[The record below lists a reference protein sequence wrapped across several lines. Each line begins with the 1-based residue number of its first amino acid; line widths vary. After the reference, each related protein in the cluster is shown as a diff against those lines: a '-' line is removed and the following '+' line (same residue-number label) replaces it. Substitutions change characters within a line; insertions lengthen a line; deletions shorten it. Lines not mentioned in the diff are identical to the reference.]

1 MSKKIFSLNSVRFCI
16 IIFFYQYRYLWFF
29 MECILTRGDNHNFM
43 KKLAEN
49 IKQTRDANAEETDKV
64 NQVFKLKI
72 F

>member
-1 MSKKIFSLNSVRFCI
+1 
-16 IIFFYQYRYLWFF
+16 